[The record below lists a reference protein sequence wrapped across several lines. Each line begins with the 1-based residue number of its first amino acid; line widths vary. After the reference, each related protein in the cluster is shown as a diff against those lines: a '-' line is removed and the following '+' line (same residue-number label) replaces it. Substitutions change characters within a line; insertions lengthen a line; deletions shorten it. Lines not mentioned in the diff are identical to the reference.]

1 MIKNILDLLI
11 AFEHFSQSE
20 AIEIAKGKYELQ
32 TNFKGGLNQI
42 NRYIK
47 WLNKK

>member
-1 MIKNILDLLI
+1 MIKIILDLLI
-11 AFEHFSQSE
+11 SNDHFAQSE
-20 AIEIAKGKYELQ
+20 NIEIAKGKYELQ
-32 TNFKGGLNQI
+32 TSFNGGLNQI